1 MVLISSP
8 ITNWSVVVTTYTLA
22 GPETGSSV
30 ISAQR
35 DMTAI
40 DAFDFAINAQGYFR
54 IAIQEMMVSSLTID
68 VIEGTRGVTTIEI
81 TRD

>member
-1 MVLISSP
+1 MVMTNSP
-8 ITNWSVVVTTYTLA
+8 ATNWRVVVTTYTLN
-22 GPETGSSV
+22 GREPGSSV
-30 ISAQR
+30 IAAPS

-40 DAFDFAINAQGYFR
+40 DAFDYAIHAQGYFR
-54 IAIQEMMVSSLTID
+54 YAIQEMGVSSLSID